1 MARPEPGSQ
10 NQLLGITL
18 VQFQGHK
25 GEVHTLI
32 CNFRDHLFFWN
43 CSGRS
48 RLSQVTGEFVVI
60 SKVLLAV
67 GKGGAA

>member
-10 NQLLGITL
+10 NQLLGIML
-18 VQFQGHK
+18 VQFQDHK

-32 CNFRDHLFFWN
+32 CKCRDHLFFWN
-43 CSGRS
+43 CLGGR

-60 SKVLLAV
+60 SKVLLV
-67 GKGGAA
+67 GRKGGAA